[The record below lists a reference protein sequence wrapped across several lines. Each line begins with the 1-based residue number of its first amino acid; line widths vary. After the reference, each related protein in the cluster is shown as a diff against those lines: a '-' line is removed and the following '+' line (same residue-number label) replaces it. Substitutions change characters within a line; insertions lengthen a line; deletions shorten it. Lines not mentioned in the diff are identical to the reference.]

1 MSTLDSRKEWSDLE
15 FYLWRV
21 RRRHRTDWPKM
32 IYLYGSPAALQTLV
46 DSLKGLLADFKTY
59 GRGTRR
65 FKCNPPRDFDFEQ
78 YGKKVGAK
86 FEWFDWLIVKLTPD
100 APDDALYNIEGKNI
114 NLVLNPHSLAEFIS
128 AATSQFSGDRKY
140 AHGQQAPA
148 GLYFA
153 PDWLGME

>member
-1 MSTLDSRKEWSDLE
+1 MGTLDPRKEWSDLE

-21 RRRHRTDWPKM
+21 KQRHRTEWPER
-32 IYLYGSPAALQTLV
+32 IYIYGSAAALQTLV
-46 DSLKGLLADFKTY
+46 DSLKGLLELFESHLK
-59 GRGTRR
+59 GTRR
-65 FKCNPPRDFDFEQ
+65 FKSNPPPGFDFEQ

-100 APDDALYNIEGKNI
+100 APNNALYKLEGRDVT
-114 NLVLNPHSLAEFIS
+114 LVLNPHSLAELIS
-128 AATSQFSGDRKY
+128 AAINQLSDHLQY
-140 AHGQQAPA
+140 PHGRQAPA